1 MWIISKTPF
10 FLPYTG
16 YKLEGVINVLM
27 TTRSKSVKLNRKHQ
41 LCLRYIWIIS
51 CW

>member
-1 MWIISKTPF
+1 
-10 FLPYTG
+10 
-16 YKLEGVINVLM
+16 M